1 MLTIGEFSNICK
13 VSAKTLRYYAEIG
26 LIHPEEIDPENGYR
40 YYSIDQL
47 ETMLFINRLKS
58 YDFSLEEIKTIQN
71 TEGLRDEALCLAL
84 MKKEKEI
91 PAWEELSP
99 DDRMKY
105 EIAEELGLLEKV
117 RTNGWRS
124 LSAKETGRI
133 GGLMTKKKR
142 ILAKAESGKA

>member
-1 MLTIGEFSNICK
+1 
-13 VSAKTLRYYAEIG
+13 
-26 LIHPEEIDPENGYR
+26 
-40 YYSIDQL
+40 
-47 ETMLFINRLKS
+47 
-58 YDFSLEEIKTIQN
+58 
-71 TEGLRDEALCLAL
+71 

-91 PAWEELSP
+91 QAWEELSP

-105 EIAEELGLLEKV
+105 EIAEELGLLV
-117 RTNGWRS
+117 LGRQIGGRS